1 MPSMLS
7 AYRLVTLFEGSCC
20 GGLMTNRVGVTKTV
34 RIITTCA
41 KQASLV
47 CRRNA
52 ALPSVNES
60 ISQTLTSYYSVWIS
74 DTLFLI
80 DGLQDTIFEGGYRSV
95 CLQCFPQR
103 NHLPWLKDSMRDE
116 TLDECPGCEGYAIHI
131 RDAVQMPVGIWV
143 EDLQPRP
150 METNGL
156 LRFGILPR

>member
-1 MPSMLS
+1 MLS

-52 ALPSVNES
+52 ALPSVNEFS
-60 ISQTLTSYYSVWIS
+60 ISRTLTSYYSLWIS
-74 DTLFLI
+74 DALFLI
-80 DGLQDTIFEGGYRSV
+80 DGLQDAISEGGYRSI
-95 CLQCFPQR
+95 CLQCFPQLD
-103 NHLPWLKDSMRDE
+103 HLPWLKDSMRDE